1 MPEFEIIAK
10 MELYA
15 KGFENASALAK
26 KFIAVFKATQM
37 TLSRQDHYDFGM
49 RALMTVTKAAGKL
62 KALAP
67 SDDEEIIMLKA
78 LKHIY
83 YRLTPK
89 CEPIFEKILK
99 SYFPSFKSQ
108 MLFDDNE
115 QEDKITEE
123 FQKMGLTP
131 TQRQISRACGMRKV
145 IDIKHSMIVLGPSM
159 SGKTTMIQAV
169 ANMIGN
175 VDVATIFTK
184 DVSHDEFYGW
194 YDQDKKWHDG
204 VFSNQLKQ
212 FNLAQDGRLKWIV
225 LNGPIDALFVE
236 NLNSVMD

>member
-1 MPEFEIIAK
+1 
-10 MELYA
+10 
-15 KGFENASALAK
+15 
-26 KFIAVFKATQM
+26 
-37 TLSRQDHYDFGM
+37 
-49 RALMTVTKAAGKL
+49 
-62 KALAP
+62 
-67 SDDEEIIMLKA
+67 
-78 LKHIY
+78 
-83 YRLTPK
+83 
-89 CEPIFEKILK
+89 
-99 SYFPSFKSQ
+99 
-108 MLFDDNE
+108 
-115 QEDKITEE
+115 
-123 FQKMGLTP
+123 
-131 TQRQISRACGMRKV
+131 MRKV